1 MDKEKHTD
9 GPNKVIIQE
18 ATESTIAV
26 NVNGEVHEIRNELA
40 ELKGLLQSLKA
51 QKVQY
56 AEKIYNIEHINE
68 ANFGFMTG
76 KKAFNEYLSRQL
88 IEAIRPHSIAAQR
101 FLERV
106 ADIPAW
112 ESQARISAKAKEV
125 IAYSFVGVVG
135 IQLSKLMAIGKE
147 ELSGAKQHKYI
158 SKCLDIARRCID
170 LLSITLLSSL
180 WDEQKTQPRAFD
192 EAERNTLSAFFDNS
206 FEPSLPERFQCLQT
220 LHRIFSKKEN
230 ALDWPLPEWEGF
242 APALDSG
249 SAFHQG
255 CHALAALN
263 ERLDKGQYSLLDCF
277 EAEKQ
282 LALFFQPLSFLAN
295 YHMAS
300 IRHIGYQE
308 PRNTDAR
315 YLHRYTALGIDNKA
329 NVDAEKV
336 NCTPETVQT
345 DAVLLYRGDQYSEYI
360 NLSPFVIDYN
370 ALAFEHGA
378 KICFYRSQAI
388 DGDILEYLF
397 LEDNSLVRLEKQ
409 GILKPDTDLNEL
421 MMEKEKQKILNLD
434 RVVEQFWDARRCLLG
449 GGARNGAAAQR

>member
-1 MDKEKHTD
+1 MDKEKHA
-9 GPNKVIIQE
+9 NSQKNIIIQE
-18 ATESTIAV
+18 ATERTLAV
-26 NVNGEVHEIRNELA
+26 NVDGEVREIRNELA
-40 ELKGLLQSLKA
+40 ELKALLQSLKV

-76 KKAFNEYLSRQL
+76 KKAFNEHLSRQL
-88 IEAIRPHSIAAQR
+88 IEAIRPHSVAAQR

-106 ADIPAW
+106 KDIPGW

-147 ELSGAKQHKYI
+147 PLSDTKQHKYI
-158 SKCLDIARRCID
+158 RKCLDIAKRCLD

-180 WDEQKTQPRAFD
+180 WDEQKKQPRAFD
-192 EAERNTLSAFFDNS
+192 EAERKILSNFFDNS
-206 FEPSLPERFQCLQT
+206 FEPSLPERFSFLQA
-220 LHRIFSKKEN
+220 LHRIFSKREN
-230 ALDWPLPEWEGF
+230 TLAWPLPEWEGF
-242 APALDSG
+242 APALESG
-249 SAFHQG
+249 SSFHQA
-255 CHALAALN
+255 CQALAVLN
-263 ERLDKGQYSLLDCF
+263 ERLDKAQYSLLDCF

-282 LALFFQPLSFLAN
+282 LALFFQDLHFLAN
-295 YHMAS
+295 YRMAS
-300 IRHIGYQE
+300 IRYIGYQQ
-308 PRNTDAR
+308 PRNTEPS
-315 YLHRYTALGIDNKA
+315 YLHRYTAMGIDNKA
-329 NVDAEKV
+329 NIDAEKI
-336 NCTPETVQT
+336 NCTAETVQT

-370 ALAFEHGA
+370 ALTFEHGA

-421 MMEKEKQKILNLD
+421 MMEKEKQKTLNLD
-434 RVVEQFWDARRCLLG
+434 RVVEQFMDARRCLLG
-449 GGARNGAAAQR
+449 GVARDVATAQR